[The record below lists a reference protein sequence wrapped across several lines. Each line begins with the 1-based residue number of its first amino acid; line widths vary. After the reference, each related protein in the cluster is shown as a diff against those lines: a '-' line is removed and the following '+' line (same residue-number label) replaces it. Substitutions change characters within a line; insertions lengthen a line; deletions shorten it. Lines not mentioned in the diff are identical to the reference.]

1 MLQKN
6 KGRIDSTDS
15 TIIKK
20 NKRFLIIKSII
31 NNKLLYKNINTK
43 IEINLFFFNFSCL
56 HKETNIH
63 KYAQGKSAHI
73 VQFIYFSLHYYSIY
87 PLLILKMM
95 ILCIFFMK
103 YIFFFCLT
111 PCWPRAHL
119 CCFVRCERVRDEPG
133 ALRRGSVWEL
143 RRQLPVHLP
152 QRQWG
157 IWSCH
162 QPVPLPG

>member
-15 TIIKK
+15 TIIKIFNYK
-20 NKRFLIIKSII
+20 NII

-43 IEINLFFFNFSCL
+43 TEINFYFFNFLCL

-73 VQFIYFSLHYYSIY
+73 VQFIYVSLHYYSIY
-87 PLLILKMM
+87 SLLILPTHIKDDD
-95 ILCIFFMK
+95 FMHFL
-103 YIFFFCLT
+103 YEIHFFFCLT